1 MDHKGKTVT
10 APNMSRKRK
19 ASKPKQKG
27 KAQGA
32 SETLETEDKSRG
44 EKLSKDEEEQHQKP
58 LKIKRTYGRKKPQS
72 VQSACVPLGPAED
85 SASESSCSSV
95 LSSSLANGSE
105 DMTGPSRKPSYH
117 LEGKRAETSS
127 DTGKGK
133 EALTKKKRKMEDSKH
148 HNESVSKE
156 VKQSVAVVEQSQRN
170 ESTVEKE
177 GQESKGPGI
186 KKDTPCY
193 PPGSQEE
200 RWNLQIAD
208 KGRVTCPKC
217 KTVSRK
223 TIEGLK
229 KHMTSCKANPF
240 TCQHCGKQLKSSTGM
255 KYHLMADHSN
265 LPTSED
271 GNEVDSQSVKEKL
284 RKVLKRMGKL
294 KCSKEGCSGSFTSV
308 MGYLYHM
315 RKCGK
320 EEAELEKLLL
330 NCRHCGKAY
339 KSRAGLEYHLKSEH
353 SPTPLKNDDEEVT
366 APRERE
372 ANPEKTPSGRVKR
385 TSAQVAVFHLQ
396 EIASEELLKEW
407 PKRKVQQDL
416 VPDDKKLKYARPG
429 LPAFSQEVLRKW
441 KNEVKLQRKVQ
452 CPNQGCDSVYTS
464 VSGLK
469 AHLGLCSRGDFE
481 AGKYKC
487 LICDKEFSSES
498 GVKYHINSIHAQD
511 WFIVSS
517 KASKSFEKLLKS
529 KPKQGLVKDCPD
541 QSPSLRFTPGL
552 KAWQEKKPRGAPM
565 CGLKTRQG
573 QEEKKRKE
581 KEKESG
587 REKDCYDFSGSDSPS
602 SSSSSGSSSSSDSE
616 QEEPEAPKHD
626 KWALKRPLARP
637 DLAKRAKSSS

>member
-1 MDHKGKTVT
+1 MDQKMKTVS
-10 APNMSRKRK
+10 APNVTRKRK
-19 ASKPKQKG
+19 ASRPKQKG

-32 SETLETEDKSRG
+32 SEVLVAGGKSSGDKNSRRV
-44 EKLSKDEEEQHQKP
+44 EEQHRKP
-58 LKIKRTYGRKKPQS
+58 LKIKRTYGRNSIQGLLRAPRGH
-72 VQSACVPLGPAED
+72 ADD
-85 SASESSCSSV
+85 SASDSSCSSAA
-95 LSSSLANGSE
+95 SSGLANGSE
-105 DMTGPSRKPSYH
+105 ELTCPSRKPASCPEVMG
-117 LEGKRAETSS
+117 EGPSS
-127 DTGKGK
+127 NRRKGK
-133 EALTKKKRKMEDSKH
+133 DAVAKKKQRMEDKKP
-148 HNESVSKE
+148 SKE
-156 VKQSVAVVEQSQRN
+156 AKGIKQSVAVEQSQSSERAM
-170 ESTVEKE
+170 EVGEQKRKGSAIK
-177 GQESKGPGI
+177 KGPSSHI
-186 KKDTPCY
+186 S
-193 PPGSQEE
+193 GSQEE
-200 RWNLQIAD
+200 TWNLQIAD
-208 KGRVTCPKC
+208 KGRVTCPNC

-223 TIEGLK
+223 TVEGLK
-229 KHMTSCKANPF
+229 KHMTNCKVVCAMTCNTNPF
-240 TCQHCGKQLKSSTGM
+240 TCNHCGKQLKSSTGM
-255 KYHLMADHSN
+255 KYHLMADHNN
-265 LPTSED
+265 LPTPED
-271 GNEVDSQSVKEKL
+271 GNEADGQLVKEKL

-308 MGYLYHM
+308 MGYLYHT

-320 EEAELEKLLL
+320 EEAELKKLLL

-353 SPTPLKNDDEEVT
+353 GPTPPKSDDEEPKPP
-366 APRERE
+366 AEPDPER
-372 ANPEKTPSGRVKR
+372 TPSGRLKR

-517 KASKSFEKLLKS
+517 KASKSFEKLLKGKS
-529 KPKQGLVKDCPD
+529 KGSSAQSCPA
-541 QSPSLRFTPGL
+541 QSPSLRFTPGFKGWRDKKRSGL
-552 KAWQEKKPRGAPM
+552 ISVLRTKA
-565 CGLKTRQG
+565 G
-573 QEEKKRKE
+573 QEDGKRKQE
-581 KEKESG
+581 R
-587 REKDCYDFSGSDSPS
+587 REKDCYDFSSSDSN
-602 SSSSSGSSSSSDSE
+602 SSSSSGSGGSSSSDSE
-616 QEEPEAPKHD
+616 AEGPEAPRHD
-626 KWALKRPLARP
+626 KWALKRPLARV
-637 DLAKRAKSSS
+637 DMAKRAKNTA